1 MQAGTE
7 VVSRRSPND
16 SDEWFGLR
24 LGLWVLVWGLAWSC
38 KAHFRTFPASQT
50 NYGHDLT
57 WALRGKAAP
66 TAGQAISIC
75 VINEMCARSPSLAP
89 NAKELRKAFP

>member
-1 MQAGTE
+1 MILMSGLG
-7 VVSRRSPND
+7 
-16 SDEWFGLR
+16 FGLDF
-24 LGLWVLVWGLAWSC
+24 GFWYGAWSGH
-38 KAHFRTFPASQT
+38 ARRIFALTLLSVAFPASQT

-75 VINEMCARSPSLAP
+75 VINEMCARSRSLAP